1 MSGQGNGT
9 AMENGNGTI
18 RPWSLTEDGMLWKTV
33 LDYATS
39 DFQEQAQAF
48 VAQLQESTQPADAL
62 QGVLLDR
69 IAAGYLRKRL
79 ALEAEAAA
87 IENVKRNTAAR
98 LSGGSAEVRKM
109 ITDADVQHLW
119 FRNGEV
125 LRYEALLD
133 QALQRDLILL
143 MQLKKA
149 ASAALA
155 LGAKKPPK
163 SDRGLIEGASEF
175 QVG

>member
-9 AMENGNGTI
+9 ATENGNGII
-18 RPWSLTEDGMLWKTV
+18 RPWNLAEDGMLWKTV

-87 IENVKRNTAAR
+87 IETRKQSTAER
-98 LSGGSAEVRKM
+98 LSGYPAEAKRRIM
-109 ITDADVQHLW
+109 HAEIQHVW
-119 FRNGEV
+119 FKNGEV

-133 QALQRDLILL
+133 QALHRDLILL

-149 ASAALA
+149 ASPSLA
-155 LGAKKPPK
+155 SGAKKPPK
-163 SDRGLIEGASEF
+163 SDR
-175 QVG
+175 

>member
-9 AMENGNGTI
+9 ATENGNGAN
-18 RPWSLTEDGMLWKTV
+18 RPWNLADDGMLWKAV

-39 DFQEQAQAF
+39 DFREQAQAF

-79 ALEAEAAA
+79 ALEVEAAGRENMKRSKAAELSGYPAEAK
-87 IENVKRNTAAR
+87 KRF
-98 LSGGSAEVRKM
+98 M
-109 ITDADVQHLW
+109 DAHVQHLW
-119 FRNGEV
+119 FRSGEV

-133 QALQRDLILL
+133 QALHRDLILL

-155 LGAKKPPK
+155 LGAKKPLK
-163 SDRGLIEGASEF
+163 SDGGLIEGASEF
-175 QVG
+175 QLA

>member
-1 MSGQGNGT
+1 MSNQGNGT
-9 AMENGNGTI
+9 ATENGNRTN
-18 RPWSLTEDGMLWKTV
+18 RPWNLAEDGMLWKTV
-33 LDYATS
+33 LDYVTA

-79 ALEAEAAA
+79 ALEVEAAA
-87 IENVKRNTAAR
+87 REDMKQNKAAE
-98 LSGGSAEVRKM
+98 LSRYSAEAKRRMMNAHVR
-109 ITDADVQHLW
+109 HLW

-133 QALQRDLILL
+133 QALHRDLILL
-143 MQLKKA
+143 LQLKKA
-149 ASAALA
+149 ASTAPALD
-155 LGAKKPPK
+155 AKKPSK
-163 SDRGLIEGASEF
+163 SDRALIEGRANSD
-175 QVG
+175 VG